1 MDAEVLGFALV
12 FIAAIAGGTIA
23 LPLKKRRV
31 FELENFYVPTTVLMM
46 LVLPLL
52 MGAVVVP
59 QWMQALRAV
68 GSRELWIG
76 AAFGFCWGAG
86 AVLYGYGVTQAGMSI
101 GCTTI
106 MGANTAFGSLLPF
119 FMNPDGLRSDLSSS
133 MILVGI
139 TGCVAGVIVC
149 GRAGYIRECQP
160 GELKRQRGLR
170 VALAVCVA
178 SGALSSCANL
188 GFTYGKRA
196 SEEAQRLGANPA
208 FSTLAS
214 WLPVCWGAAVSML
227 IWFGGLQIKN
237 GTWRKSL
244 DPGAVHDLLM
254 SLSMGAIWF
263 AATIPYGMGAHFLG
277 RLGTS
282 VGWAVTNAVALITA
296 NALGFLTHE
305 WTAATQEARRVLYK
319 GLALLI
325 GGIAILAVGNSMVA
339 ST

>member
-1 MDAEVLGFALV
+1 MHAEVLGFALV
-12 FIAAIAGGTIA
+12 FIAAIAGGAIA

-31 FELENFYVPTTVLMM
+31 FELENFYVPATILMM

-52 MGAVVVP
+52 MGAAVVP
-59 QWMQALRAV
+59 QWMQTLHAV

-106 MGANTAFGSLLPF
+106 TGTNMAFGSLLPF
-119 FMNPDGLRSDLSSS
+119 FMNSNGNRLDLSSL
-133 MILVGI
+133 MILAGI

-149 GRAGYIRECQP
+149 GRAGYIREGQTC
-160 GELKRQRGLR
+160 ELKRQRGLR

-227 IWFGGLQIKN
+227 IWFGSVQIKK
-237 GTWRKSL
+237 GTWRKNL
-244 DPGAVHDLLM
+244 DPGAAHDLLM

-263 AATIPYGMGAHFLG
+263 VATIPYGMGAHFLG

-296 NALGFLTHE
+296 NVLGVLTRE
-305 WTAATQEARRVLYK
+305 WISATQEARRTLYA

-325 GGIAILAVGNSMVA
+325 GAIALLAVGNSIVA
-339 ST
+339 NT